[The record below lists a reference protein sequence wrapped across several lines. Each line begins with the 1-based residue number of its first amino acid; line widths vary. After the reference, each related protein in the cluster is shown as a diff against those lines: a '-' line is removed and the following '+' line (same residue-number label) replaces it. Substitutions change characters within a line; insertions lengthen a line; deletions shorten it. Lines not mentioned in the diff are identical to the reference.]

1 MKNTVDIIIHINED
15 LNNKERRKL
24 SGEVSQIDGI
34 ISAGFEEKLSHLMV
48 VAYDNLKTRHI
59 EIIDGVR
66 NRGLNAQLVGW
77 L

>member
-1 MKNTVDIIIHINED
+1 MKNTVDIIIHINEQ
-15 LNNKERRKL
+15 LNNKERIKL

-34 ISAGFEEKLSHLMV
+34 ISAGFEGKLSHLMV
-48 VAYDNLKTRHI
+48 VAYDNLKTRHV
-59 EIIDGVR
+59 EIVAGVR

>member
-1 MKNTVDIIIHINED
+1 MENTVDIIIHINEH

-34 ISAGFEEKLSHLMV
+34 ISAGFEGKLSHLMV

-59 EIIDGVR
+59 DIVTDVR